1 MKFYYKRNEQVKLL
15 QIVKKANTAT
25 TTAQGCCAIITR
37 FWNGNYDAVFKEMG
51 YDSPSDLRKY
61 LLTHKFCPEL
71 YTIKGKKERIAI
83 FREKKKEDRRPESL
97 TIDAKGRKTYPYLK
111 RGCKVFVRGRLSL
124 KTYQDKHGN
133 TQTAVN
139 VNANEVTLC
148 GLKGESQQQG
158 TSATQAAQPQPSGDA
173 NDDLPF

>member
-1 MKFYYKRNEQVKLL
+1 MELNYKRNEQVKLL

-97 TIDAKGRKTYPYLK
+97 TIDAKGRNTYPYLLDK
-111 RGCKVFVRGRLSL
+111 KGNVLTEWVATPITRWTPSVIVELLLQEAELS
-124 KTYQDKHGN
+124 
-133 TQTAVN
+133 
-139 VNANEVTLC
+139 E
-148 GLKGESQQQG
+148 KGG
-158 TSATQAAQPQPSGDA
+158 KK
-173 NDDLPF
+173 

>member
-1 MKFYYKRNEQVKLL
+1 MDFYYKRNEQVKLL

-51 YDSPSDLRKY
+51 YNTPSDLRKY

-97 TIDAKGRKTYPYLK
+97 TIDAKGRNTYPYLLDKKGNVLTEWVATPITRWTPSVIVELLLQEKELTEKGGK
-111 RGCKVFVRGRLSL
+111 R
-124 KTYQDKHGN
+124 
-133 TQTAVN
+133 
-139 VNANEVTLC
+139 
-148 GLKGESQQQG
+148 
-158 TSATQAAQPQPSGDA
+158 
-173 NDDLPF
+173 